1 MDMPSSTT
9 TAGWKARLA
18 LTYSLQQ
25 GRTVAH
31 HVHEGPLR
39 VLQSLYPEGNAI
51 CHQVLV
57 HPPGG
62 LAGGDELDIRVQVQT
77 GAHALVTTPGATR
90 FYRSEAG
97 QAAQR
102 VQVCMQEH
110 ARLEWLPLETIA
122 YNGCLAENRVSFDMA
137 PTASLMAWDVLALG
151 LPASNQPF
159 VQGHFLQHL
168 EVQGAWLDRG
178 LIDATDRRLLDGPV
192 GLAGYRCLATLV
204 MASGSPLNLQQL
216 ELALEQARS
225 ITRADGR
232 FHLGMTSPHPRVLV
246 ARVVCDQ
253 TEPAR
258 LALQSIWAAWRPV
271 FWGLQP
277 QPSRMWQV

>member
-1 MDMPSSTT
+1 MQAPFTLP
-9 TAGWKARLA
+9 GWKARLA

-31 HVHEGPLR
+31 HEHQGPLR
-39 VLQSLYPEGNAI
+39 VLQSLYPEGDAI

-62 LAGGDELDIRVQVQT
+62 LAGGDELDILVQVQT

-97 QAAQR
+97 QATQW
-102 VQVCMQEH
+102 VQIRLDDR

-122 YNGCLAENRVSFDMA
+122 YSGCQAVNRVSVDMA
-137 PTASLMAWDVLALG
+137 PTASFMAWDVLALG

-159 VQGHFLQHL
+159 VLGHFLQHL
-168 EVQGAWLDRG
+168 EVQGVWLDRG
-178 LIDATDRRLLDGPV
+178 LIDAADRRLLDGPV

-204 MASGSPLNLQQL
+204 MGSGSPLNLQQL

-225 ITRADGR
+225 ITRADAR
-232 FHLGMTSPHPRVLV
+232 FHLGVTSPHPRVVV
-246 ARVVCDQ
+246 ARVLCDQ

-258 LALQSIWAAWRPV
+258 QVLQAIWSEWRQT
-271 FWGLQP
+271 FWGLQA